1 MTHCKSLAI
10 GLSVALVE
18 VSLPPIAIA
27 TVASHPPFAT
37 QPVTAIAQP
46 EPTRLTT
53 LSEQFIMPPAAST
66 PIATNASLTAE
77 MAAYLQAHYETG
89 RFMGTV
95 IVMQNGETVFAQSY
109 GMASLE
115 HQVANTP
122 QTKFRIGSITKQ
134 FTAAAILQL
143 QDRGQLD
150 VQAPVSTYLP
160 DYPQGDRITL
170 HHLLTHTAGIPN
182 LTSFPDYLEWMQQ
195 PTTLE
200 ELVARFQD
208 LPLEFEPGE
217 QHRYSNSGYVLLTQI
232 IETVSGQTY
241 ADYLQEHLF
250 IPLGLENTGYEQPLA
265 VINHLANGYQFT
277 GEDYQQAEYINMA
290 VPTGAGAL
298 YSTVGDLVRWHQF
311 LVNADNRPPGIL
323 SDAVIAAMQH
333 PHVALGE
340 NASGASYGYGLMV
353 GKQGFIAHG
362 GGINGFAS
370 YLGSLPNQGIT
381 VAVLSNVPNAN
392 PPIMAEGLLAIL
404 QGEPYPM
411 PANEAAVTLAP
422 EVLERY
428 VGTYQVTPEFQVIT
442 TVESGQLYLQ
452 GTGQPKIP
460 LYAASESEFFAR
472 VLEFRIVFNTAPD
485 DTVESATLF
494 QNGQELPAPQVTV
507 D

>member
-1 MTHCKSLAI
+1 MLYHHRLAAQ
-10 GLSVALVE
+10 GVAIMLLLP
-18 VSLPPIAIA
+18 VSSGWLPAKAEAAIA
-27 TVASHPPFAT
+27 DSSSATASRSRLTPITISEFPHQMSQLTSQTVAQNSVLA
-37 QPVTAIAQP
+37 
-46 EPTRLTT
+46 
-53 LSEQFIMPPAAST
+53 
-66 PIATNASLTAE
+66 AE
-77 MAAYLQAHYETG
+77 MQAYLQAHYETG
-89 RFMGTV
+89 RFAGTA
-95 IVMQNGETVFAQSY
+95 IVVRAGETIFAQSY

-143 QDRGQLD
+143 QNRGQLD
-150 VQAPVSTYLP
+150 VQAPISTYLP
-160 DYPQGDRITL
+160 DYPQGDLITI

-195 PTTLE
+195 PTTLA
-200 ELVARFQD
+200 ELMARFQD

-232 IETVSGQTY
+232 IETVSGQAY

-265 VINHLANGYQFT
+265 VIDGLANGYGFT

-298 YSTVGDLVRWHQF
+298 YSTGGDLVRWHQF
-311 LVNADNRPPGIL
+311 LVDADHRPPDIL
-323 SDAVIAAMQH
+323 SDAAIAAMQR

-340 NASGASYGYGLMV
+340 AATGAFYGYGLMI

-370 YLGSLPNQGIT
+370 YLGSLPDQDIT
-381 VAVLSNVPNAN
+381 VAVLSNVQNAN
-392 PPIMAEGLLAIL
+392 PPIIAEGLLAIL
-404 QGEPYPM
+404 QGEPYELPSQAEAIALE
-411 PANEAAVTLAP
+411 PAVLA
-422 EVLERY
+422 RY
-428 VGTYQVTPEFQVIT
+428 VGTYQVTPEFQISI
-442 TVESGQLYLQ
+442 TVEADHLQ
-452 GTGQPKIP
+452 PAIP
-460 LYAASESEFFAR
+460 IYAVSETEFFAR
-472 VLEFRIVFNTAPD
+472 VIEFRLVFNIASD
-485 DTVESATLF
+485 GTVESATLF
-494 QNGQELPAPQVTV
+494 QNAQELPAPKV

>member
-1 MTHCKSLAI
+1 MTIFKYLAMV
-10 GLSVALVE
+10 LAATLVE
-18 VSLPPIAIA
+18 VIVPPIAIA
-27 TVASHPPFAT
+27 AIPPN
-37 QPVTAIAQP
+37 QPSKDPSVNAIAQQK
-46 EPTRLTT
+46 PTRLTT
-53 LSEQFIMPPAAST
+53 LSEQFIMSPAAST
-66 PIATNASLTAE
+66 PVATNASLTAE

-89 RFMGTV
+89 RFMGTA

-115 HQVANTP
+115 HQVPNTS

-150 VQAPVSTYLP
+150 VQAPISTYLP
-160 DYPQGDRITL
+160 DYPQGDRLTI

-195 PTTLE
+195 PTTLA
-200 ELVARFQD
+200 ELMVRFQD

-241 ADYLQEHLF
+241 ADYLQTQLLQ
-250 IPLGLENTGYEQPLA
+250 PLGLENTGYEQPLA
-265 VINHLANGYQFT
+265 VINHLAHGYQFT
-277 GEDYQQAEYINMA
+277 GEDYQQAAYINMV
-290 VPTGAGAL
+290 VPAGAGAL
-298 YSTVGDLVRWHQF
+298 YSTVDDLVRWHQF
-311 LVNADNRPPGIL
+311 LVNADNRSSGIL
-323 SDAVIAAMQH
+323 SDAAIAAMQH
-333 PHVALGE
+333 PHVALD
-340 NASGASYGYGLMV
+340 AATPDASYGYGLML

-362 GGINGFAS
+362 GGINGFVS
-370 YLGSLPNQGIT
+370 YLGSLPDQGLTI
-381 VAVLSNVPNAN
+381 AVLSNVENAN

-404 QGEPYPM
+404 QGQPASL
-411 PANEAAVTLAP
+411 PANEEAVTLPP

-494 QNGQELPAPQVTV
+494 QNGQELPAPKV